1 MDGRR
6 SKVDAK
12 EGNRS
17 TGVVFPLTPNPS
29 PAFGARGAER
39 RGTANTER
47 QPPEGAT
54 TVVAALL
61 SPFGKGD
68 YKERR
73 K

>member
-39 RGTANTER
+39 RGDSEYR
-47 QPPEGAT
+47 ET
-54 TVVAALL
+54 T
-61 SPFGKGD
+61 P
-68 YKERR
+68 
-73 K
+73 